1 MMKNVLYFI
10 FFMMLFSCGKSN
22 KPPSSLIQPKEMQS
36 ILWDVMRAETLASEI
51 AKKDSAVDAA
61 VETKSLSQKVFNIHK
76 TDSATFNK
84 SYNWYVKHPDVLK
97 IIFDSLYIQKEREQH
112 LHLNKRNVADSLLK

>member
-10 FFMMLFSCGKSN
+10 FLMMLFSCGKSN

-36 ILWDVMRAETLASEI
+36 ILWDVMRAETLATEI
-51 AKKDSAVDAA
+51 ARKDSAVPVAI
-61 VETKSLSQKVFNIHK
+61 ETKSLSQKVFNIHK
-76 TDSATFNK
+76 TDSAKFNK